1 MSHRNARLTPR
12 GAYSS
17 SSGFEIRACLCPC
30 RQSDGISRQC
40 AHRWVRRFDEEV
52 WPDSRTVR
60 ADLIVRLGAP
70 TPAVSAESWPPAES
84 TAAPSPT
91 GPLERVPNAP

>member
-1 MSHRNARLTPR
+1 MSHRNARLTHA

-17 SSGFEIRACLCPC
+17 SSGFEIRACLLPM
-30 RQSDGISRQC
+30 SPK
-40 AHRWVRRFDEEV
+40 RWESHANAPIAGCGASTRRV

-84 TAAPSPT
+84 TAAAQPNWPS
-91 GPLERVPNAP
+91 

>member
-12 GAYSS
+12 GRLLLVQRVRDQGMPVAHV
-17 SSGFEIRACLCPC
+17 AKAM
-30 RQSDGISRQC
+30 GISRQC
-40 AHRWVRRFDEEV
+40 AIAGCGASTRRV

-84 TAAPSPT
+84 TAAAQPNWPS
-91 GPLERVPNAP
+91 